1 MSIDVSKQVYESEAT
16 GWQRGLYDDL
26 KTTFHAPVVNWF
38 FRTLMANQPAF
49 FRYAWGQLKPAFET
63 RAFAQYEVTY
73 RDTVLSILEDDHALP
88 QYTPS
93 AVGVSP
99 AEFREA
105 HGQLATLDTM
115 APRLAFVFELLDT
128 ALSGEQI
135 GSSPSEEWAATA
147 PFPTLDRQQS
157 RSVTMI
163 PFEDVPDSL
172 ADTVTA
178 IREYHGFDS
187 GLPTIYRSLAQW
199 PSLLDTM
206 WDDLESVLES
216 TAFEAACVSSW
227 SHAEAHVSSLPYT
240 PRLAP
245 ADLRE
250 IDLTDDDVAA
260 LQGLADQFRHGP
272 VETVLPAVTL
282 YANVLGASGPRNGIQ

>member
-1 MSIDVSKQVYESEAT
+1 MDVSKQVYESEAT
-16 GWQRGLYDDL
+16 GWQRGLYDDI
-26 KTTFHAPVVNWF
+26 KTTFRAPVVNWF
-38 FRTLMANQPAF
+38 FRTLMANQPEF
-49 FRYAWGQLKPAFET
+49 LRYAWGQLKPAFET

-73 RDTVLSILEDDHALP
+73 RDTVLSVLEDDHALP
-88 QYTPS
+88 QYTPT

-105 HGQLATLDTM
+105 RGQLATLDTVI
-115 APRLAFVFELLDT
+115 PRLAFVFELLDT
-128 ALSGEQI
+128 ALSGDAV
-135 GSSPSEEWAATA
+135 GSSPSEGWESTA
-147 PFPTLDRQQS
+147 PFPDLDREQS
-157 RSVTMI
+157 RSVTMT

-178 IREYHGFDS
+178 IQNLHGFDS

-206 WDDLESVLES
+206 WNDLESVLES
-216 TAFEAACVSSW
+216 DAFEVACVSSW

-245 ADLRE
+245 SDLRD
-250 IDLTDDDVAA
+250 IGLTDDDVTA
-260 LQGLADQFRHGP
+260 LQELADQFRHGP

-282 YANVLGASGPRNGIQ
+282 YANVLGAIGPRQL